1 MVDRVLKETREIQ
14 ETLCL
19 IQVGLQYI
27 SGIILYYNVLWFLR
41 SQSFTNA
48 AYIGTF
54 FAGPPGPPGPTGP
67 KGATGESYLELD
79 FC

>member
-1 MVDRVLKETREIQ
+1 MVDLVLKETREIQ
-14 ETLCL
+14 ETLYL

-27 SGIILYYNVLWFLR
+27 SGIILYYNGVVVFEVSKL
-41 SQSFTNA
+41 TNA
-48 AYIGTF
+48 AYTGTF

-67 KGATGESYLELD
+67 KGAIGEFYLELD